1 MMPTIEVIV
10 ENHYAP
16 RCHPSQYAPEEST
29 KPCQSV
35 NQRVIRSELQITP
48 RQVQEGSWS
57 WKGLPGRK
65 AGLSKNFSRPK
76 LANTDICTGTDRRFM
91 HLRAYK
97 TPCNSL
103 YERPEATIYSSH
115 TTGLFTSATVLQG
128 LLRLL
133 SGLLICFF
141 GEYGSRIK

>member
-29 KPCQSV
+29 KPCQPV
-35 NQRVIRSELQITP
+35 NQRVIGSELQITP

-65 AGLSKNFSRPK
+65 AGLSKNFSRLK

-91 HLRAYK
+91 DLRAYK

-103 YERPEATIYSSH
+103 YERPEATIYSKVIQQDCLPVPLSCKASWDYCLAC
-115 TTGLFTSATVLQG
+115 LFAFL
-128 LLRLL
+128 
-133 SGLLICFF
+133 
-141 GEYGSRIK
+141 GSMGVG